1 MQYQRVITY
10 PNGLPAGGFFSSIGK
25 AIGSVA
31 KVALP
36 AVGTLIGGP
45 LGGVLGGAVG
55 RALSPSAPQA
65 VPGGGLRI
73 SGPSVSTPYGGFT
86 APVLTIGGGGGGG
99 GGGSCVTKDGR
110 PRRVRRDGKCWKRPA
125 MNVLNPSAARRAI
138 RRIDGARRMLRSIE
152 RQLPKTKSSSG
163 GRKRCGCK

>member
-1 MQYQRVITY
+1 MNYQRVITY

-45 LGGVLGGAVG
+45 LGGIVGGTLG
-55 RALSPSAPQA
+55 RALAPSAPQA

-73 SGPSVSTPYGGFT
+73 SGPSISTPIGSFAG
-86 APVLTIGGGGGGG
+86 PVLSLGGGGGG

-152 RQLPKTKSSSG
+152 RQLPKTKSSSSKG
-163 GRKRCGCK
+163 KRCGCK